1 MVEGVEIGEIV
12 MARKPISRGPTSDDL
27 EGLKS
32 GARYV
37 TLGIFAACLI
47 VLFLLI
53 GFGIFGSDFP
63 GEAAGDRPVARH
75 VGFGGLR
82 VR

>member
-1 MVEGVEIGEIV
+1 

-53 GFGIFGSDFP
+53 GFGTFGTDESGGP
-63 GEAAGDRPVARH
+63 IRPQPTTQSPASS
-75 VGFGGLR
+75 GSTNP
-82 VR
+82 